1 MSNTLKIN
9 FKVVIPSE
17 SALKNIKYTKKRK
30 EKKCC
35 SKKFYCNNLFLFR
48 GI

>member
-1 MSNTLKIN
+1 MSNTLKMN

-30 EKKCC
+30 EKKMLLQ
-35 SKKFYCNNLFLFR
+35 KVLL
-48 GI
+48 